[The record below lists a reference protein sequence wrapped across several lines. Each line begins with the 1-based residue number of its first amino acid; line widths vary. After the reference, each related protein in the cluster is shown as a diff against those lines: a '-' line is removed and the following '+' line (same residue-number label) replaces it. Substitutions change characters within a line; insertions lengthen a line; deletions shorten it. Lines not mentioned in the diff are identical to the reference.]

1 MNSKIKNSVLN
12 KGRME
17 VLGLVSL
24 KLPPPWW
31 WHCTDLENESGEGAT
46 FYAYKDEE
54 ETEGEEETELDIAQ
68 IIVADVTSDPD
79 ELDISSLDENSAKD
93 YDQFLHREIKK
104 TLHNDGIEVIKWM
117 SSQLNETKNL
127 KGLITAYIIK
137 DQGKERQMIAL
148 RMRVREFNL
157 VIIGCFDIAMKD
169 ELVGPI
175 YNAIGDIFVL
185 PPPGFSPHN

>member
-31 WHCTDLENESGEGAT
+31 WHCADLENESAEGAI
-46 FYAYKDEE
+46 FNAYKDEE
-54 ETEGEEETELDIAQ
+54 EPGLDIAQ
-68 IIVADVTSDPD
+68 IIVADVTRDPD
-79 ELDISSLDENSAKD
+79 ELNISSLDENSAKD

-117 SSQLNETKNL
+117 SSQLNETKNF
-127 KGLITAYIIK
+127 KGLLTAYIVK

-148 RMRVREFNL
+148 RIRVREFNL

-169 ELVGPI
+169 ELVVPI